1 MTDIASD
8 LRARFDFAVLWFH
21 EKCELDPN
29 SLLDDEHTIVDLTDD
44 EARAVR
50 ILESLARRHGYAA
63 ARVVAIRRSNLKFE
77 IGCRCILRMRGRTQS
92 IRLERH
98 AFWPPH
104 GAGAGRMGRWQ
115 KSSSPCLALSL

>member
-8 LRARFDFAVLWFH
+8 LRERFQFAVLWFH
-21 EKCELDPN
+21 EKCELDN
-29 SLLDDEHTIVDLTDD
+29 CLLDEDAVVDLTDD

-63 ARVVAIRRSNLKFE
+63 ARVVAIRRSSHKFE

-115 KSSSPCLALSL
+115 KPSSPCLA